1 MGQFGAGG
9 IDLEIE
15 QTYMDPNNQA
25 HLFIYSLYMTTVPDV
40 TSNI

>member
-25 HLFIYSLYMTTVPDV
+25 RLFIHLS
-40 TSNI
+40 I

>member
-15 QTYMDPNNQA
+15 QTCIDPKNQA
-25 HLFIYSLYMTTVPDV
+25 HLFIYPLYDDCPGCDF
-40 TSNI
+40 